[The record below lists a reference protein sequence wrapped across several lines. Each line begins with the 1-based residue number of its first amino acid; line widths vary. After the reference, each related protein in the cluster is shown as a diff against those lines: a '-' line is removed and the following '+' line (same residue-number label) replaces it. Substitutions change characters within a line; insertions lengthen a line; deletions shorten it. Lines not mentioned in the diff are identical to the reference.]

1 MSEKEENKI
10 INVKAS
16 LKASTSNEDPTLWLD
31 KDEAA
36 QVSGR
41 NKETISKWVRK
52 KNLEKNKIEIKY
64 VQGRTGKEVR
74 IFKPSLETYLETL
87 GEEARVEDGTEGSN
101 TKAGTTPKSHGKM
114 DGIKYSK
121 DHGTVIDDTMVRYV
135 DSLEKQVDWL
145 QRQLETVNEQRG
157 RDQML
162 MLNLQND
169 NKKLLE
175 KTEEIPEVPEQK
187 DEKKKGWWPFN

>member
-1 MSEKEENKI
+1 MSGI
-10 INVKAS
+10 
-16 LKASTSNEDPTLWLD
+16 
-31 KDEAA
+31 
-36 QVSGR
+36 

-52 KNLEKNKIEIKY
+52 KNLDKNKLEIKY

-87 GEEARVEDGTEGSN
+87 GEEARIEDGTKGSN
-101 TKAGTTPKSHGKM
+101 TKAGTSPKSHCKM

-175 KTEEIPEVPEQK
+175 KTEEAPEVVEQK
-187 DEKKKGWWPFN
+187 DEKKKGWWPFSN